1 MFTVIVIVIDVCIV
15 MSVSVCSTRRT
26 FSTLEA
32 IQSSCSLFSFH
43 MISASSTSSI
53 AKKENVE
60 KMIEY
65 IICVADV
72 DADDARLYRCVNLI
86 FLCPS

>member
-1 MFTVIVIVIDVCIV
+1 MI
-15 MSVSVCSTRRT
+15 SASVCSTRRT
-26 FSTLEA
+26 FSTIEA

-43 MISASSTSSI
+43 MISTSSTSSI

-72 DADDARLYRCVNLI
+72 DVDDARLYRCVYLI
-86 FLCPS
+86 FLYPS